1 MTSESLSAMI
11 RTNAFQNQTKKQ
23 KSTSVIGL
31 DFTFYEIAAA
41 SEYLYQR
48 GCITF
53 HVNSESTVYTLIHR
67 SGMAIPRR

>member
-31 DFTFYEIAAA
+31 DFTFYEIAAT

-53 HVNSESTVYTLIHR
+53 HVNSERTVYTLIHR